1 MSAYRFL
8 RDHYID
14 RIYLAGT
21 TASTADVGGTLPT
34 GWVPSAG
41 VDPLDPDA
49 VEAFFNAGVQLTG
62 PVKQQWATQPVPP
75 PVTYWVQSGGLGSN
89 HWTLTG
95 LGGNLGFAN
104 WTAPRGAWP

>member
-1 MSAYRFL
+1 MASYRFL

-21 TASTADVGGTLPT
+21 TASTADVGGTLPA

-49 VEAFFNAGVQLTG
+49 VEAFFAAGVQLTG
-62 PVKQQWATQPVPP
+62 PVRQQWSTQSVPVPR
-75 PVTYWVQSGGLGSN
+75 TYWVRSGPNEWRLTGLGSN
-89 HWTLTG
+89 
-95 LGGNLGFAN
+95 LGFTS
-104 WTAPRGAWP
+104 WTAPRGAYP